1 MRILIFV
8 SVLAI
13 LISVAVL
20 ISVIIKSNKDGGA
33 GKQGKTDGSDKGAA

>member
-13 LISVAVL
+13 LISIGVL
-20 ISVIIKSNKDGGA
+20 ISVIIKSNRANGTSKQGSRDGADKGGA
-33 GKQGKTDGSDKGAA
+33 

>member
-13 LISVAVL
+13 LISIGVL
-20 ISVIIKSNKDGGA
+20 ISVIIKSNKANDTAKQGPRDGTDKGGA
-33 GKQGKTDGSDKGAA
+33 

>member
-13 LISVAVL
+13 LISIGVL
-20 ISVIIKSNKDGGA
+20 ISVIIKSNKDNGTARQAPKDGADKGGA
-33 GKQGKTDGSDKGAA
+33 